1 MMRFI
6 KKLCTWKVVPLA
18 WTVVTIILLCL
29 PGSAIPSTGV
39 FSTKGIDKVVHII
52 LFGGIVLLWAFNLY
66 YRRNDKQKWQMIIVL
81 LTLFSIGL
89 GTGLEFLQ
97 RDYIPNRSFDGFD
110 MIADSTGA
118 ILAAVYHLFVRVK

>member
-52 LFGGIVLLWAFNLY
+52 LFGGIVLLWAFHLY